1 MNVCMCITKGGVL
14 FYTLMFTV
22 NFIRFFFSLLHSV
35 NDHLMSGTQV
45 SSLKKKTIM
54 LSNVLLKIWLQRT
67 LILILM
73 NELVKLLGW
82 Y

>member
-22 NFIRFFFSLLHSV
+22 NFIRFFFFSLLHSV

-54 LSNVLLKIWLQRT
+54 LSNVLLKIGSKELC
-67 LILILM
+67 LILM

-82 Y
+82 